1 MTYGTRDLWSSS
13 LDPPTDRPAIRY
25 SAEYELLRAARW
37 AGYKWSD
44 FDALDADDQARI
56 VAEYL
61 TEQRMAVVQSYESK
75 PHGTPTG
82 RRQTRRR

>member
-1 MTYGTRDLWSSS
+1 MS

-37 AGYKWSD
+37 AGYQWAQ
-44 FDALDADDQARI
+44 FDALDVDDQARI

-61 TEQRMAVVQSYESK
+61 TEQRIAVVQSYERPKRDGS
-75 PHGTPTG
+75 PSG
-82 RRQTRRR
+82 RRSPRRR